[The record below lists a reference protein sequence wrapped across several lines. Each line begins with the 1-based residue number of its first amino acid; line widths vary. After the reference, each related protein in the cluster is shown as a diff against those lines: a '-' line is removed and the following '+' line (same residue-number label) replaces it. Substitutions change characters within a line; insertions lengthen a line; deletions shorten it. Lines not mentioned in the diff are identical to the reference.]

1 MIEISPANAPT
12 SLTASVNSDAQ
23 IVLQWTASTTLGT
36 GSLIS
41 MSVQRDDGSGMA
53 TIATTSNTSPPYTDT
68 TVVPLQTYDYQVAS
82 VNDCGVRAYPNIVT
96 VTTTL
101 TASTTT
107 SGGGKSNCDS
117 NGSGNNN
124 SLRVYQVMYDVETN
138 EVQVYAYSTCCSVSA
153 KMTTPMQQSVLGL
166 SLEQTLLDDDIAIYS
181 GFLDESEEKFNIVI
195 QNKKHSFNET
205 FYIHDKS
212 IIKKI
217 H

>member
-1 MIEISPANAPT
+1 
-12 SLTASVNSDAQ
+12 
-23 IVLQWTASTTLGT
+23 
-36 GSLIS
+36 

-68 TVVPLQTYDYQVAS
+68 TVVTSQTYDYQVAS
-82 VNDCGVRAYPNIVT
+82 VNEGEVGAYSNIVT
-96 VTTTL
+96 VTATP
-101 TASTTT
+101 TTT

-117 NGSGNNN
+117 NVFGNNN
-124 SLRVYQVMYDVETN
+124 SLRVYPVMYDVETN
-138 EVQVYAYSTCCSVSA
+138 EVQVYVYSTCSSVLA

-195 QNKKHSFNET
+195 QNKRHSFDET

-212 IIKKI
+212 IIKKYAGETGYTSEQQGTTLPAI
-217 H
+217 VSRQIDVSSVTINSQGVEQTITEEN